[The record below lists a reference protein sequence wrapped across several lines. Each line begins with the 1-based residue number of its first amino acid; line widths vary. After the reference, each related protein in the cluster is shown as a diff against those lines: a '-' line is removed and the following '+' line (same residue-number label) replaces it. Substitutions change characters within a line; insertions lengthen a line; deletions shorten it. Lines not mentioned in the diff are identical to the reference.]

1 MLKPVKIIL
10 SVIAV
15 LLLLIVMSLFLA
27 YFFIDP
33 NGYKPEIAA
42 AVKEKTG
49 KDLNL
54 IGELKLSLFPWLG
67 VSTGS
72 MTLSNGPGFQDQ
84 DFATLDASE
93 IKVNLLPLLSQKID
107 VSRIVLKGLVINLE
121 KNSQGVNSWD
131 SLTSVKA
138 PVSAS
143 VSIDNN
149 AEQMVVNSLAALAVG
164 AIAIEHAQINWRDQ
178 TTAKQL
184 FFKDITVTTD
194 SFSFD
199 KPVALR
205 LSGLIIKPDSHY
217 KAAIDYNAE
226 LLVSEKMA
234 SFAVNNSELQ
244 ATVSTENTADKALK
258 ATVSIANVLLDKPAQ
273 TIKVSGVK
281 LLAGD
286 IVVSADLSGTHL
298 DDHFT
303 IQGPVILSPFNPRA
317 VMTSL
322 GINMP
327 ALQDKQALTQSSL
340 RFNLSATDQA
350 IDLQE
355 LSLNLDDS
363 QIKGSAQLLSFVEPV
378 IVINLA
384 GDQLD
389 VDRYLP
395 PVKNHSA
402 TKLLSPIAMMA
413 LSTYTLPVDLLSKL
427 NVESQLNMASFKL
440 NGLTL
445 NDFQL
450 NLNASHGLIKA
461 QQSAK
466 GFYHGA
472 YSGHLSVDLHDG
484 PKALL
489 ALDEKITQV
498 NVESLLKDSKSKIQM
513 TGLVDASLQ
522 LKGQGQTI
530 DELKS
535 SVHGDIHFLFKDT
548 EIKGFNL
555 QAMLDGAHLSSEVM
569 DSAQANQKL
578 TGFSTLSGRSVLANG
593 IIHND
598 DLVAT
603 TATLHIKGK
612 GTVDLNTEQLDY
624 KLQAQLIKAA
634 ATATSAEQLY
644 DTPISMAVT
653 GSFSKPSY
661 ALDVSALL
669 TEKNKAKIA
678 AFVDKN
684 KQKID
689 SIANK
694 IDQKIG
700 PGVGEL
706 LKGLLG
712 KH

>member
-10 SVIAV
+10 SVIAG

-33 NGYKPEIAA
+33 NNYKPEIAA
-42 AVKEKTG
+42 VVKEKTG

-54 IGELKLSLFPWLG
+54 IGELKLSVFPWLG
-67 VSTGS
+67 ISTGPI
-72 MTLSNGPGFQDQ
+72 TLSNTTGFQDQ
-84 DFATLDASE
+84 DFATLAGSE
-93 IKVNLLPLLSQKID
+93 IKLNLLPLLSQKID
-107 VSRIVLKGLVINLE
+107 VSRIVLKDLVINLE
-121 KNSQGVNSWD
+121 KNTQGVNSWD
-131 SLTSVKA
+131 SLAPVKT

-143 VSIDNN
+143 INN
-149 AEQMVVNSLAALAVG
+149 NEEQLAVDSLAVLAVG
-164 AIAIEHAQINWRDQ
+164 GITIENAQINWRDQ

-184 FFKDITVTTD
+184 FFKDINATAD

-199 KPVALR
+199 KPVALQ

-217 KAAIDYNAE
+217 KAAIEFNAQ
-226 LLVSEKMA
+226 LIVSEQME
-234 SFAVNNSELQ
+234 SFVVNNSELQ
-244 ATVSTENTADKALK
+244 ATVSPENTADKALK
-258 ATVSIANVLLDKPAQ
+258 VSIAVANVLLDKPAQ

-281 LLAGD
+281 LVAGD
-286 IVVSADLSGTHL
+286 IVVSADLSGAHL
-298 DDHFT
+298 DDQFT
-303 IQGPVILSPFNPRA
+303 IQGPVILSPFNPRE

-322 GINMP
+322 SIKIP

-340 RFNLSATDQA
+340 RFNLSATDHA

-355 LSLNLDDS
+355 LSLNLDNS

-395 PVKNHSA
+395 PVKNHSVS
-402 TKLLSPIAMMA
+402 KLLSPFAVMA
-413 LSTYTLPVDLLSKL
+413 LTTYALPVDLLSKL
-427 NVESQLNMASFKL
+427 SVESQLNLASLKL

-466 GFYHGA
+466 GFYQGA

-498 NVESLLKDSKSKIQM
+498 NVESLLKDSKSKVQM

-535 SVHGDIHFLFKDT
+535 SVNGDIHFSFKDT

-555 QAMLDGAHLSSEVM
+555 QTILDRAHVSSDVM
-569 DSAQANQKL
+569 DSAQAKQEL
-578 TGFSTLSGRSVLANG
+578 TRFSTLSGSSVLANG

-603 TATLHIKGK
+603 TTTLHIKGK
-612 GTVDLNTEQLDY
+612 GTIDLNTEQLDY

-634 ATATSAEQLY
+634 ATPTSVEQLY

-684 KQKID
+684 KEKID
-689 SIANK
+689 SIVNK
-694 IDQKIG
+694 LDQKIG

>member
-10 SVIAV
+10 SVIAG

-33 NGYKPEIAA
+33 NNYKPEIAA
-42 AVKEKTG
+42 VVKEKTG

-54 IGELKLSLFPWLG
+54 IGELKLSVFPWLG
-67 VSTGS
+67 ISTGPI
-72 MTLSNGPGFQDQ
+72 TLSNTTGFQDQ
-84 DFATLDASE
+84 DFATLAGSE
-93 IKVNLLPLLSQKID
+93 IKLNLLPLLSQKID
-107 VSRIVLKGLVINLE
+107 VSRIVLKDLVINLE
-121 KNSQGVNSWD
+121 KNTQGVNSWD
-131 SLTSVKA
+131 SLAPVKT

-143 VSIDNN
+143 INN
-149 AEQMVVNSLAALAVG
+149 NEEQVAVDSLAVLAVG
-164 AIAIEHAQINWRDQ
+164 GIAIENAQINWRDQ

-184 FFKDITVTTD
+184 FFKDINATTD

-199 KPVALR
+199 KPVALH

-217 KAAIDYNAE
+217 KAAIEFNAQ
-226 LLVSEKMA
+226 LIVSEQLE
-234 SFAVNNSELQ
+234 SFVVNNSELQ
-244 ATVSTENTADKALK
+244 ATVSPENTADKALK
-258 ATVSIANVLLDKPAQ
+258 VSIAVANVLLDKPAQ

-281 LLAGD
+281 LVAGD
-286 IVVSADLSGTHL
+286 IVVSADLSGAHL
-298 DDHFT
+298 DDQFT
-303 IQGPVILSPFNPRA
+303 IQGPVILSPFNPRE

-322 GINMP
+322 SIKIP

-340 RFNLSATDQA
+340 RFNLSATDHA
-350 IDLQE
+350 VDLQE
-355 LSLNLDDS
+355 LSLNLDNS

-395 PVKNHSA
+395 PVKNHSVS
-402 TKLLSPIAMMA
+402 KLLSPFAVMA
-413 LSTYTLPVDLLSKL
+413 LTTYALPVDLLSKL
-427 NVESQLNMASFKL
+427 SVESQLNLASLKL

-466 GFYHGA
+466 GFYQGA

-498 NVESLLKDSKSKIQM
+498 NVESLLKDSKSKVQM

-535 SVHGDIHFLFKDT
+535 SVNGDIHFSFKDT

-555 QAMLDGAHLSSEVM
+555 QTILDRGHVSSDVM
-569 DSAQANQKL
+569 DSAQAKQEL
-578 TGFSTLSGRSVLANG
+578 TRFSTLSGSSVLANG

-603 TATLHIKGK
+603 TTTLHIKGK
-612 GTVDLNTEQLDY
+612 GTIDLNTEQLDY

-634 ATATSAEQLY
+634 ATPTSVEQLY

-678 AFVDKN
+678 AYVDKN
-684 KQKID
+684 KEKID
-689 SIANK
+689 SIVNK
-694 IDQKIG
+694 LDQKIG